1 MAMKSGFQADPQDVN
16 SVLHKVGA
24 TAYAAL
30 PATLKDA
37 LSNNPEH
44 LDKGKQPE
52 GMPSSRR
59 SSVAGT
65 PPDSSIQSPM
75 TDVTVLFDNAKK
87 QTTEV
92 INAIRD
98 EKNWTPP
105 SEKDPSKALPPCHVA

>member
-1 MAMKSGFQADPQDVN
+1 MKSDFQANAQDVN

-65 PPDSSIQSPM
+65 PFGLSIHTHA

-105 SEKDPSKALPPCHVA
+105 SEKDPSKALPPYHIA